1 MILTFLTFNL
11 ADGLAPPDQ
20 VVRFLRQS
28 GADVIGLQEVA
39 EPQADA
45 IAWRLRDVYPY
56 QVLHPFGIAGKGLLS
71 RFPVR
76 EPELLPLFPARPDIA
91 AIIEAPGGSF
101 VTIVAH
107 PPPPRYRGTHRLRH
121 NAARHA
127 QIDALLE
134 VALRGEPTVLLG
146 DLNLTDR
153 HRVHRRLRAA
163 GLIDAFAVAGRGR
176 GATLPTYVARWA
188 QVSNPLGR
196 LPLIP
201 VLRVDYIWHT
211 PHFRTI
217 AAWRGEH
224 AGSDHLPVFTRLA
237 LQRHAGLPHR
247 VVTSRVAVAS
257 DAPASPVGHGS
268 TGSWREVAGR
278 SCRDAG
284 GATPPTILAEDT
296 APWARAGRDGRP
308 SGAGRD

>member
-1 MILTFLTFNL
+1 MILTFLTYNL

-20 VVRFLRQS
+20 VVRFLRHS

-45 IAWRLRDVYPY
+45 IAWGLRASYPY

-76 EPELLPLFPARPDIA
+76 QPTLLPLFPHRPDIA
-91 AIIEAPGGSF
+91 AIVEAPGGSF
-101 VTIVAH
+101 QAIVAH
-107 PPPPRYRGTHRLRH
+107 PPPPRYRGTQRLSH

-127 QIDALLE
+127 QIDALLA
-134 VALRGEPTVLLG
+134 VALRGGPTVLLG
-146 DLNLTDR
+146 DFNLTDR
-153 HRVHRRLRAA
+153 HWVHRRLRAA
-163 GLIDAFAVAGRGR
+163 GLIDAFSVAGRGP

-211 PHFRTI
+211 SHFRTL

-237 LQRHAGLPHR
+237 LQRHAGLEQGAIGTPFR
-247 VVTSRVAVAS
+247 AQRRP
-257 DAPASPVGHGS
+257 DPALL
-268 TGSWREVAGR
+268 TGLRSARWWKRLEDHAGR
-278 SCRDAG
+278 RG
-284 GATPPTILAEDT
+284 QWPVPIWEPDT
-296 APWARAGRDGRP
+296 ALAAQDGRDERP
-308 SGAGRD
+308 SGADRD